1 MNIPGLITAKRAS
14 GAIAARR
21 IVIHGSSDGLAAQA
35 AGSTALLIGISTEI
49 PAADG
54 AVFDVIRSDLAPV
67 EYGGNVTRG
76 DALTAD
82 AQGRAVAA
90 TLPPAATTWIIGFAE
105 LSGVAGDIGS
115 VYIAPAVL
123 PVA

>member
-1 MNIPGLITAKRAS
+1 MNIPGLIAAKRAS

-54 AVFDVIRSDLAPV
+54 AVFDVIRSAWRRSS
-67 EYGGNVTRG
+67 T
-76 DALTAD
+76 
-82 AQGRAVAA
+82 AA
-90 TLPPAATTWIIGFAE
+90 TSL
-105 LSGVAGDIGS
+105 
-115 VYIAPAVL
+115 AVMR
-123 PVA
+123 